1 MNDTLKK
8 LANII
13 DYRSHGVITE
23 LELLL
28 QLHDMRRDLSNA
40 ISAGFDKGDYSDTFA
55 IVDFAYIHFKQ
66 CCETALEEATK

>member
-28 QLHDMRRDLSNA
+28 QLHDMWRDLSNA
-40 ISAGFDKGDYSDTFA
+40 VPAEFGSDYSGTFA